1 MASSKEDIDPVD
13 LIIAGRETCS
23 YQKTTAM
30 PSGIPPPAPGI
41 CVETSRWSS
50 KLACV

>member
-13 LIIAGRETCS
+13 MIIAGMETCS

-30 PSGIPPPAPGI
+30 PSGIPPPAQGFVLRRVGGLRNL
-41 CVETSRWSS
+41 CV
-50 KLACV
+50 